1 MSPIPLYKSIFT
13 FWTLTLLTVLAIML
27 GLMFLDS
34 GRTTSGLGA
43 LWFAI
48 GFGAINL
55 FLQVRA
61 LLTEYRLF
69 IGRKR

>member
-1 MSPIPLYKSIFT
+1 MSPIPMFKSIFT
-13 FWTLTLLTVLAIML
+13 FWTLTLLTILAIML

-43 LWFAI
+43 LWSAT

-55 FLQVRA
+55 FLQLRA
-61 LLTEYRLF
+61 LLIEYRLF
-69 IGRKR
+69 LGRKR